1 MADFVLD
8 SYAVLALLTD
18 DVGADQVA
26 DLLSQSEHIFW
37 MSVVNLGEV
46 YYIVSRA
53 QSQEDAESVVSDI
66 LHQDNVTIVDAT
78 WDRVRTAAQF
88 KAHGRL
94 SYADAFACTVASEY
108 DTEVVTGDPEFSGVE
123 GITVHWLPS
132 KGKPPSTD

>member
-1 MADFVLD
+1 MANFVLD

-26 DLLSQSEHIFW
+26 ELLSQSEHVFW

-66 LHQDNVTIVDAT
+66 LHQDNVTIIAHPMRTSLWAAT
-78 WDRVRTAAQF
+78 TSIGRRVRPRARKRSARAR
-88 KAHGRL
+88 K
-94 SYADAFACTVASEY
+94 
-108 DTEVVTGDPEFSGVE
+108 
-123 GITVHWLPS
+123 
-132 KGKPPSTD
+132 